1 MLSEKSKINLFNII
15 NNRSNIV
22 IIDTFNYLFKYAY
35 VYGTDTDKYIHSTAS
50 LSKRIKKIMH
60 NSSIIYAIDGE
71 SKIRKEI
78 NHKYKANRNKPPF
91 TKSESIIELVNK
103 LKNINN
109 VYVSQDE
116 KYEADD
122 TIYSI
127 IEIIKYL
134 CNKHKIKKKV
144 YILSTDKDMYQMIG
158 KFNYVN
164 VKVIKKISTPDSY
177 DNINKTWKD
186 DSNIINTEK
195 AMKSFNNVKPCNL
208 VKYRALVGDESD
220 NLNGYYRINRKSASD
235 IAENCIYDKDTE
247 RLILEENKNLSNT
260 KTYDILNMINNNF
273 NLFRDNYR
281 IMSLYFFY
289 PEVLKP
295 EEFSL

>member
-1 MLSEKSKINLFNII
+1 MLSEKSKINIFNII

-35 VYGTDTDKYIHSTAS
+35 VYGTDTDKYIHSTAN

-60 NSSIIYAIDGE
+60 NSSVIYAIDGE

-91 TKSESIIELVNK
+91 KESESITELVNK
-103 LKNINN
+103 LKNLNN
-109 VYVSQDE
+109 VYVSQNK

-122 TIYSI
+122 TIYST

-134 CNKHKIKKKV
+134 CNKHNIKKKV

-177 DNINKTWKD
+177 NNFNKTWKD
-186 DSNIINTEK
+186 DSNIVTVEK
-195 AMKSFNNVKPCNL
+195 AMDSFNHVKPCNL
-208 VKYRALVGDESD
+208 VKYRALVGDKSD
-220 NLNGYYRINRKSASD
+220 NLDGYYRISKKSASE
-235 IAENCIYDKDTE
+235 IAENCIYDKKQDK
-247 RLILEENKNLSNT
+247 LIIEENKSLSD
-260 KTYDILNMINNNF
+260 KKIYDILNMINSNF
-273 NLFRDNYR
+273 SLFKDNYR
-281 IMSLYFFY
+281 VMSLYFFY
-289 PEVLKP
+289 PEVLTP
-295 EEFSL
+295 CEFSI